1 MINIFNIKFKLF
13 AVKFIVTTG
22 RNSITNIPQTEIID
36 FATNS
41 NLKQKYYVL
50 SDQGGYRQGSI
61 GVLLENKPIIC
72 GGQNS
77 IPTPQ
82 GTIHIL
88 RHHLGYAPSC

>member
-1 MINIFNIKFKLF
+1 M
-13 AVKFIVTTG
+13 KFIVTTG